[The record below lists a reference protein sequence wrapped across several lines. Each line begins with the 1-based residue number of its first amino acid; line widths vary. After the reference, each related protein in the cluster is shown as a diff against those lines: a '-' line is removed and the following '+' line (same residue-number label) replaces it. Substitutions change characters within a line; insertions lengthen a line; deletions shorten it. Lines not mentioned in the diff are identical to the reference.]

1 MRVKQERVLVFD
13 TRDAAAKPLE
23 LACPGYR
30 DDLAFS
36 PDGTRFAA
44 GGGDAVHVWD
54 VAASP
59 PKELARLVR
68 PKENVRAIAFSPDG
82 RSIYA
87 TYHDRDGWVW
97 DLTAAPPS
105 AVRKLAA
112 PLAQADALALSP
124 DGKRVY
130 AGVGVAVRG
139 FDITADGWG
148 ERPPLAGHTLYTAD
162 DDVLRVWGLEGGAFA
177 ERRAVAGFASGFLV
191 SPDERTLIASRFS
204 FSLWDAAGLKKRT
217 RNLDPHSHGP
227 VRQSLSADGR
237 WLARASWNPALS
249 VYDLAGPEPREHAVL
264 KELTG
269 SRSVHSV
276 AVSPDGAFVAAAIDQ
291 HNEGEPVL
299 LWRVTEKGLRPVAFP
314 YLTGDHVG
322 FSPDGKTLAVAGGG
336 AVTLIDLTT
345 PAPAERL
352 RIATDVRGSDLKV
365 FFSPDAARVVT
376 VGGGD
381 VRVWDATDG
390 RPAARWSLPHA
401 ASVALA
407 PDGRHVAV
415 GNTNGT
421 VWVLR
426 LP

>member
-1 MRVKQERVLVFD
+1 MDTDRRPTDPLVAAVL
-13 TRDAAAKPLE
+13 AAAAAPAE
-23 LACPGYR
+23 APMPGETAALARFR
-30 DDLAFS
+30 DEHRRRGGFWPMRRSLVVGAFF
-36 PDGTRFAA
+36 GFALAA
-44 GGGDAVHVWD
+44 GG
-54 VAASP
+54 
-59 PKELARLVR
+59 
-68 PKENVRAIAFSPDG
+68 
-82 RSIYA
+82 
-87 TYHDRDGWVW
+87 
-97 DLTAAPPS
+97 
-105 AVRKLAA
+105 
-112 PLAQADALALSP
+112 
-124 DGKRVY
+124 
-130 AGVGVAVRG
+130 
-139 FDITADGWG
+139 
-148 ERPPLAGHTLYTAD
+148 
-162 DDVLRVWGLEGGAFA
+162 
-177 ERRAVAGFASGFLV
+177 
-191 SPDERTLIASRFS
+191 
-204 FSLWDAAGLKKRT
+204 AAGAAT
-217 RNLDPHSHGP
+217 GTIPVFDPHSHGP

-249 VYDLAGPEPREHAVL
+249 VYDLAGPEPREHAVF
-264 KELTG
+264 KELG
-269 SRSVHSV
+269 KNRSVRSV
-276 AVSPDGAFVAAAIDQ
+276 AVSPDGAFVAASLDE
-291 HNEGEPVL
+291 HRDGEPVL
-299 LWRVTEKGLRPVAFP
+299 LWRVTDKGLQQVAFP
-314 YLTGDHVG
+314 YLTGSYVR

-336 AVTLIDLTT
+336 AVTLVDLTT